1 MQATAVCKRLLE
13 LSFSRSRSG
22 TVHSVFDHAVNLEFG
37 FRGLIG
43 LIAEEKALTPYAV
56 SVRTLHPFSQTG
68 IRADMA
74 AYRGEGML
82 IIPDAQVEVI
92 LSSAPQIDLSVD
104 AIELR
109 YHNHIEASQTLEK
122 LLVQALKGADAEMS
136 LAPLVTGGEGNTYT
150 RFLAP
155 KLERLFYAVSLGAEK
170 EAAQAAAGCAGCGM
184 GLTPS
189 SDDLLSGYFTTLHL
203 LFCAGNRPE
212 AKRIISNMA
221 QAAAE
226 KTNRISGTFLLHSG
240 MALCNAAICNL
251 DRSIF
256 TFMDQAAANR
266 AIERT
271 LAIGST
277 SGADMLTGVVLALR
291 QNIGGIT
298 Q

>member
-1 MQATAVCKRLLE
+1 MRATAVCQRLLD
-13 LSFSRSRSG
+13 LSLSRSRSG

-43 LIAEEKALTPYAV
+43 LIAQDKALTPYAV
-56 SVRTLHPFSQTG
+56 LVRTNAPFPQPG
-68 IRADMA
+68 VRPGMA
-74 AYRGEGML
+74 AYLEEGML
-82 IIPDAQVEVI
+82 IIPDAQIE
-92 LSSAPQIDLSVD
+92 IDLANAPHSDLSLD

-109 YHNHIEASQTLEK
+109 YGTEAQETLAVLIRE
-122 LLVQALKGADAEMS
+122 ALTNVDTEAS
-136 LAPLVTGGEGNTYT
+136 LAPLVTGGDGNTYT

-155 KLERLFYAVSLGAEK
+155 RLERLFYAVSLGAGE
-170 EAAQAAAGCAGCGM
+170 EAAQAAANCAGCGM

-203 LFCAGNRPE
+203 LFRAENRPE
-212 AKRIISNMA
+212 DKAIISNMA

-240 MALCNAAICNL
+240 MALANTAICDL

-266 AIERT
+266 AIARVI
-271 LAIGST
+271 AIGST
-277 SGADMLTGVVLALR
+277 SGADMLTGMGLALR
-291 QNIGGIT
+291 QHIGGNET
-298 Q
+298 

>member
-1 MQATAVCKRLLE
+1 MQATAVCKRLLD
-13 LSFSRSRSG
+13 LSLSRARSG

-43 LIAEEKALTPYAV
+43 LIAEDKALTPYAV
-56 SVRTLHPFSQTG
+56 SVRTNAPFARTG
-68 IRADMA
+68 VRADMA
-74 AYRGEGML
+74 AYLGEGML
-82 IIPDAQVEVI
+82 VIPDAQIEI
-92 LSSAPQIDLSVD
+92 DLSSPAHVELSVD
-104 AIELR
+104 AIEIRHREAPMTLLLL
-109 YHNHIEASQTLEK
+109 IE
-122 LLVQALKGADAEMS
+122 QALKGADAEMS
-136 LAPLVTGGEGNTYT
+136 LAPLVTGGAENTYT

-155 KLERLFYAVSLGAEK
+155 RLKRLFYAVSLGAGE
-170 EAAQAAAGCAGCGM
+170 EAAQAAANCAGCGM

-203 LFCAGNRPE
+203 LFRAENRPE
-212 AKRIISNMA
+212 DKAIISNMA

-240 MALCNAAICNL
+240 MALANTAICDL

-266 AIERT
+266 AIARV

-277 SGADMLTGVVLALR
+277 SGADMLTGMALALR
-291 QNIGGIT
+291 QHIGGNET
-298 Q
+298 

>member
-1 MQATAVCKRLLE
+1 MQATAVCKRLLD
-13 LSFSRSRSG
+13 LSMSHPRSG

-43 LIAEEKALTPYAV
+43 LIAQEKALTPYAV
-56 SVRTLHPFSQTG
+56 SVRTNAPFSQTG
-68 IRADMA
+68 VRTDMA
-74 AYRGEGML
+74 AYLGEGML
-82 IIPDAQVEVI
+82 TIPVAKIEIELARAAQV
-92 LSSAPQIDLSVD
+92 DLCVD
-104 AIELR
+104 AIEIR
-109 YHNHIEASQTLEK
+109 HRKAAQTLEA
-122 LLVQALKGADAEMS
+122 LITQALKSADAETS
-136 LAPLVTGGEGNTYT
+136 LAPLATGGAGNIYT

-155 KLERLFYAVSLGAEK
+155 KLEQLLCAVSMGAEE
-170 EAAQAAAGCAGCGM
+170 EAVLAAAGCAGCGM

-203 LFCAGNRPE
+203 LFRAGNRPE
-212 AKRIISNMA
+212 GKAFISKMA

-240 MALCNAAICNL
+240 SALANTAICDL

-266 AIERT
+266 AIGRV

-277 SGADMLTGVVLALR
+277 SGADMLTGIWFALR
-291 QNIGGIT
+291 HHIGGNT
-298 Q
+298 P

>member
-1 MQATAVCKRLLE
+1 MQATAVCKRLLD
-13 LSFSRSRSG
+13 LSLSRARSG

-43 LIAEEKALTPYAV
+43 LIAEDKALTPYAV
-56 SVRTLHPFSQTG
+56 SVRTNAPFARTG
-68 IRADMA
+68 VRADMA
-74 AYRGEGML
+74 AYLGEGML
-82 IIPDAQVEVI
+82 VIPDAQIEI
-92 LSSAPQIDLSVD
+92 DLSSPAHVELSVD
-104 AIELR
+104 AIEIRHREAPKTLLML
-109 YHNHIEASQTLEK
+109 IEQE
-122 LLVQALKGADAEMS
+122 LKSADAEMS
-136 LAPLVTGGEGNTYT
+136 LAPLVTGGAENTYT

-155 KLERLFYAVSLGAEK
+155 RLERLFYAVSLGAGE
-170 EAAQAAAGCAGCGM
+170 EAAQAAANCAGCGM

-203 LFCAGNRPE
+203 LFRAENRPE
-212 AKRIISNMA
+212 DKAIISNMA

-240 MALCNAAICNL
+240 MALANTAICDL

-266 AIERT
+266 AIARV

-277 SGADMLTGVVLALR
+277 SGADMLTGMALALR
-291 QNIGGIT
+291 QHIGGNET
-298 Q
+298 

>member
-1 MQATAVCKRLLE
+1 MQATAVCKRLLD
-13 LSFSRSRSG
+13 LSLSRARSG

-43 LIAEEKALTPYAV
+43 LIAEDKALTPYAV
-56 SVRTLHPFSQTG
+56 SVRTNAPFARTG
-68 IRADMA
+68 VRADMA
-74 AYRGEGML
+74 AYLGEGML
-82 IIPDAQVEVI
+82 VIPDAQIEI
-92 LSSAPQIDLSVD
+92 DLSSPAHVELSVD
-104 AIELR
+104 AIEIRHREAAETLLEL
-109 YHNHIEASQTLEK
+109 IE
-122 LLVQALKGADAEMS
+122 QALKSADAEMS
-136 LAPLVTGGEGNTYT
+136 LAPLVTGGAENTYT

-155 KLERLFYAVSLGAEK
+155 RLERLFYAASLGAGE
-170 EAAQAAAGCAGCGM
+170 EAAQAAANCAGCGM

-203 LFCAGNRPE
+203 LFRAENRPE
-212 AKRIISNMA
+212 DKAIISNMA

-240 MALCNAAICNL
+240 MALANTAICDL

-266 AIERT
+266 AIARV

-277 SGADMLTGVVLALR
+277 SGADMLTGMALALR
-291 QNIGGIT
+291 QHIGGNET
-298 Q
+298 

>member
-1 MQATAVCKRLLE
+1 MQATAVCKRLLD
-13 LSFSRSRSG
+13 LSLSRARSG

-43 LIAEEKALTPYAV
+43 LIAEDKALTPYAV
-56 SVRTLHPFSQTG
+56 SVRTNAPFARTG
-68 IRADMA
+68 VRADMA
-74 AYRGEGML
+74 AYLGEGML
-82 IIPDAQVEVI
+82 VIPDAQIEI
-92 LSSAPQIDLSVD
+92 DLSSPAHVELSVD
-104 AIELR
+104 AIEIRHREAAETLLEL
-109 YHNHIEASQTLEK
+109 IE
-122 LLVQALKGADAEMS
+122 QALKGADAEMS
-136 LAPLVTGGEGNTYT
+136 LAPLVTGGAENTYT

-155 KLERLFYAVSLGAEK
+155 RLERLFYAVSLGAGE
-170 EAAQAAAGCAGCGM
+170 EAAQAAANCAGCGM

-203 LFCAGNRPE
+203 LFRAENRPE
-212 AKRIISNMA
+212 DKAIISNMA

-240 MALCNAAICNL
+240 MALANTAICDL

-266 AIERT
+266 AIARV

-277 SGADMLTGVVLALR
+277 SGADMLTGMALALR
-291 QNIGGIT
+291 QHIGGNET
-298 Q
+298 

>member
-1 MQATAVCKRLLE
+1 MQATAVCKRLLD
-13 LSFSRSRSG
+13 LSLSRARSG

-56 SVRTLHPFSQTG
+56 SVRTNAPFARTG
-68 IRADMA
+68 VRADMA
-74 AYRGEGML
+74 AYLGEGML
-82 IIPDAQVEVI
+82 VIPDAQIEI
-92 LSSAPQIDLSVD
+92 DLSSPAHIELSVD
-104 AIELR
+104 AIEIRHREAQKTLLML
-109 YHNHIEASQTLEK
+109 IE
-122 LLVQALKGADAEMS
+122 QALKGADAEMS
-136 LAPLVTGGEGNTYT
+136 LAPLVTGGAENTYT

-155 KLERLFYAVSLGAEK
+155 RLERLFYAVSLGAGE
-170 EAAQAAAGCAGCGM
+170 EAAQAAANCAGCGM

-203 LFCAGNRPE
+203 LFRAENRPE
-212 AKRIISNMA
+212 DKAIISNMA

-240 MALCNAAICNL
+240 MALANTAICDL

-266 AIERT
+266 AIARVI
-271 LAIGST
+271 AIGST
-277 SGADMLTGVVLALR
+277 SGADMLTGMALALR
-291 QNIGGIT
+291 QHIGGNET
-298 Q
+298 

>member
-1 MQATAVCKRLLE
+1 MQATAVCKRLLD
-13 LSFSRSRSG
+13 LSLSRARSG

-43 LIAEEKALTPYAV
+43 LIAEDKALTPYAV
-56 SVRTLHPFSQTG
+56 SVRTNAPFARTG
-68 IRADMA
+68 VRADMA
-74 AYRGEGML
+74 AYLGEGML
-82 IIPDAQVEVI
+82 VIPDAQIEI
-92 LSSAPQIDLSVD
+92 DLSSPAHVELSVD
-104 AIELR
+104 AIEIR
-109 YHNHIEASQTLEK
+109 HREAQKT
-122 LLVQALKGADAEMS
+122 LLVLIEQALKGADTEMS
-136 LAPLVTGGEGNTYT
+136 LAPLVTGSAENTYT

-155 KLERLFYAVSLGAEK
+155 RLERLFYAVSLGAGE
-170 EAAQAAAGCAGCGM
+170 EAAQAAANCAGCGM

-203 LFCAGNRPE
+203 LFRAEKRPE
-212 AKRIISNMA
+212 DKAIISNMA

-240 MALCNAAICNL
+240 MALANTAICDL

-266 AIERT
+266 AIARV

-277 SGADMLTGVVLALR
+277 SGADMLTGMALALR
-291 QNIGGIT
+291 QHIGGNET
-298 Q
+298 

>member
-1 MQATAVCKRLLE
+1 MQATAVCKRLLD
-13 LSFSRSRSG
+13 LSLSRARSG

-43 LIAEEKALTPYAV
+43 LIAEDKALTPYAV
-56 SVRTLHPFSQTG
+56 SVRTNAPFARTG
-68 IRADMA
+68 VRADMA
-74 AYRGEGML
+74 AYLGEGML
-82 IIPDAQVEVI
+82 VIPDAQIEI
-92 LSSAPQIDLSVD
+92 DLSSPAHVELSVD
-104 AIELR
+104 AIEIRHREAQKTLLML
-109 YHNHIEASQTLEK
+109 IE
-122 LLVQALKGADAEMS
+122 QALKGADAEMS
-136 LAPLVTGGEGNTYT
+136 LAPLVTGGAENTYT

-155 KLERLFYAVSLGAEK
+155 RLERLFYAVSLGAGE
-170 EAAQAAAGCAGCGM
+170 EAAQAAANCAGCGM

-203 LFCAGNRPE
+203 LFRAENRPE
-212 AKRIISNMA
+212 DKAIISNMA

-240 MALCNAAICNL
+240 MALANTAICDL

-266 AIERT
+266 AIARV

-277 SGADMLTGVVLALR
+277 SGADMLTGMALALR
-291 QNIGGIT
+291 QHIGGNET
-298 Q
+298 

>member
-1 MQATAVCKRLLE
+1 MQATAVCKRLLD
-13 LSFSRSRSG
+13 LSLSRARSG

-43 LIAEEKALTPYAV
+43 LIAEDKALTPYAV
-56 SVRTLHPFSQTG
+56 SVRTNAPFARTG
-68 IRADMA
+68 VRADMA
-74 AYRGEGML
+74 AYLGEGML
-82 IIPDAQVEVI
+82 VIPDAQIEI
-92 LSSAPQIDLSVD
+92 DLSSPAHVELSVD
-104 AIELR
+104 AIEIRHREAQKTLLEL
-109 YHNHIEASQTLEK
+109 IE
-122 LLVQALKGADAEMS
+122 QALKGADAEMS
-136 LAPLVTGGEGNTYT
+136 LAPLVTGGAENTYT

-155 KLERLFYAVSLGAEK
+155 RLERLFYAVSLGAGE
-170 EAAQAAAGCAGCGM
+170 EAAQAAANCAGCGM

-203 LFCAGNRPE
+203 LFRAENRPE
-212 AKRIISNMA
+212 DKAIISNMA

-240 MALCNAAICNL
+240 MALANTAICDL

-266 AIERT
+266 AIARV

-277 SGADMLTGVVLALR
+277 SGADMLTGMALALR
-291 QNIGGIT
+291 QHIGGNET
-298 Q
+298 

>member
-1 MQATAVCKRLLE
+1 MQATAVCKRLLD
-13 LSFSRSRSG
+13 LSLSRARSG

-43 LIAEEKALTPYAV
+43 LIAEDKALTPYAV
-56 SVRTLHPFSQTG
+56 SVRTNAPFARTG
-68 IRADMA
+68 VRADMA
-74 AYRGEGML
+74 AYLGEGML
-82 IIPDAQVEVI
+82 VIPDAQIEI
-92 LSSAPQIDLSVD
+92 DLSSPAHVELSVD
-104 AIELR
+104 AIEIR
-109 YHNHIEASQTLEK
+109 HREAAET
-122 LLVQALKGADAEMS
+122 LLVLIEQALKSADAEMS
-136 LAPLVTGGEGNTYT
+136 LAPLVTGGAENTYT

-155 KLERLFYAVSLGAEK
+155 RLERLFYAVSLGAGE
-170 EAAQAAAGCAGCGM
+170 EAAQAAANCAGCGM

-203 LFCAGNRPE
+203 LFRAENRPE
-212 AKRIISNMA
+212 DKAIISNMA

-240 MALCNAAICNL
+240 MALANTAICDL

-266 AIERT
+266 AIARV

-277 SGADMLTGVVLALR
+277 SGADMLTGMALALR
-291 QNIGGIT
+291 QHIGGNET
-298 Q
+298 

>member
-1 MQATAVCKRLLE
+1 MQATAVCKRLLD
-13 LSFSRSRSG
+13 LSLSRARSG

-43 LIAEEKALTPYAV
+43 LIAEDKALTPYAV
-56 SVRTLHPFSQTG
+56 SVRTNAPFARTG
-68 IRADMA
+68 VRADMA
-74 AYRGEGML
+74 AYLGEGML
-82 IIPDAQVEVI
+82 VIPDAQIEI
-92 LSSAPQIDLSVD
+92 DLSSPAHVELSVD
-104 AIELR
+104 AIEIRHREAAETLLEL
-109 YHNHIEASQTLEK
+109 IE
-122 LLVQALKGADAEMS
+122 QALKGADAEMS
-136 LAPLVTGGEGNTYT
+136 LAPLVTGGAENTYT

-155 KLERLFYAVSLGAEK
+155 RLERLFYAVSLGAGE
-170 EAAQAAAGCAGCGM
+170 EAAQAAANCAGCGM

-203 LFCAGNRPE
+203 LFRAENRPE
-212 AKRIISNMA
+212 DKAIISNMA

-240 MALCNAAICNL
+240 MALANSAICDL

-266 AIERT
+266 AIARV

-277 SGADMLTGVVLALR
+277 SGADMLTGMALALR
-291 QNIGGIT
+291 QHIGGNET
-298 Q
+298 

>member
-1 MQATAVCKRLLE
+1 MQATAVCKRLLD
-13 LSFSRSRSG
+13 LSLSRARSG

-43 LIAEEKALTPYAV
+43 LIAEDKALTPYAV
-56 SVRTLHPFSQTG
+56 SVRTNAPFARTG
-68 IRADMA
+68 VRADMA
-74 AYRGEGML
+74 AYLGEGML
-82 IIPDAQVEVI
+82 VIPDAQIE
-92 LSSAPQIDLSVD
+92 IDLSNPAHVELSCD
-104 AIELR
+104 AIEIR
-109 YHNHIEASQTLEK
+109 HREAAET
-122 LLVQALKGADAEMS
+122 LLVLIEQALKSADAEMS
-136 LAPLVTGGEGNTYT
+136 LAPLFTGGAENTYT

-155 KLERLFYAVSLGAEK
+155 RLERLFYAVSLGAGE
-170 EAAQAAAGCAGCGM
+170 EAAQAAANCAGCGM

-203 LFCAGNRPE
+203 LFRAENRPE
-212 AKRIISNMA
+212 DKAIISNMA

-240 MALCNAAICNL
+240 MALANTAICDL

-266 AIERT
+266 AIARV

-277 SGADMLTGVVLALR
+277 SGADMLTGMALALR
-291 QNIGGIT
+291 QHIGGNET
-298 Q
+298 

>member
-1 MQATAVCKRLLE
+1 MQATAVCKRLLD
-13 LSFSRSRSG
+13 LSLSRARSG

-43 LIAEEKALTPYAV
+43 LIAEDKALTPYAV
-56 SVRTLHPFSQTG
+56 SVRTNAPFARTG
-68 IRADMA
+68 VRADMA
-74 AYRGEGML
+74 AYLGEGML
-82 IIPDAQVEVI
+82 VIPDAQIEI
-92 LSSAPQIDLSVD
+92 DLSSPAHVELSVD
-104 AIELR
+104 AIEIRHREAQKTLLML
-109 YHNHIEASQTLEK
+109 IEK
-122 LLVQALKGADAEMS
+122 ALKGADAEMS
-136 LAPLVTGGEGNTYT
+136 LAPLVTGGAENTYT

-155 KLERLFYAVSLGAEK
+155 RLERLFYAVSLGAGE
-170 EAAQAAAGCAGCGM
+170 EAAQAAANCAGCGM

-203 LFCAGNRPE
+203 LFRAENHPKDK
-212 AKRIISNMA
+212 AIISNMA

-240 MALCNAAICNL
+240 MALANTAICDL

-266 AIERT
+266 AIARV

-277 SGADMLTGVVLALR
+277 SGADMLTGMALALR
-291 QNIGGIT
+291 QHIGGNET
-298 Q
+298 